1 MCDESRYSQQILEK
15 EKEEEE
21 EVEEEKAA
29 EFSSG
34 QRQSSRSDKRNRTK
48 RGERERERERER
60 EKEESAIK
68 RRLKRHAVP
77 LVVFNLF
84 LLKNKGEKRREIM
97 EWTQ

>member
-48 RGERERERERER
+48 RGEREREREK

>member
-1 MCDESRYSQQILEK
+1 MCDESRYSQQIL

-48 RGERERERERER
+48 RGEREREREK

>member
-21 EVEEEKAA
+21 EVEEKKAA

-48 RGERERERERER
+48 RGEREREREK

-77 LVVFNLF
+77 LVVFIF
-84 LLKNKGEKRREIM
+84 SFEEQGREEERNYGMDSIV
-97 EWTQ
+97 

>member
-21 EVEEEKAA
+21 EVEEKKAA

-48 RGERERERERER
+48 RGEREREREK

>member
-15 EKEEEE
+15 EKEGEE
-21 EVEEEKAA
+21 EVEEKKAA

-48 RGERERERERER
+48 RGEREREREK